1 MAGPADGRSSHGP
14 PRGAARPRRDDGL
27 LLRTVELRSF
37 DVPSGG
43 ARVLEAPVP
52 IDPIQ
57 LGGQAYLPEPTAPEL
72 RLDVVRV
79 ASGWHFRLRGAVA
92 VQGPCWRCLEPARID
107 VAFDATEISMEG
119 ADDPELSSLY
129 VVHDALEVS
138 DWARDAVVEALP
150 PIVVCV
156 EDCAGLCPTCGAN
169 LNDGPCGCTPASTD
183 SRWAALAELAERL
196 AADEPG
202 VSDGVQ

>member
-1 MAGPADGRSSHGP
+1 MAGPADGRSPHGP
-14 PRGAARPRRDDGL
+14 PRGSDRRGRDDPP
-27 LLRTVELRSF
+27 LLRRLELRSV

-43 ARVLEAPVP
+43 ARVLDAPVP

-57 LGGQAYLPEPTAPEL
+57 LGGQAYVPEPTAPEL

-92 VQGPCWRCLEPARID
+92 VLGPCWRCLEPARIE
-107 VAFDATEISMEG
+107 VTFDATEISMVG

-129 VVHDALEVS
+129 VVDDALEVS

-150 PIVVCV
+150 PVVVCA
-156 EDCAGLCPTCGAN
+156 EDCAGLCPSCGAN
-169 LNDGPCGCTPASTD
+169 LNDGPCGCRPANTD

-196 AADEPG
+196 AADDPEASG
-202 VSDGVQ
+202 DSG